1 MKPYIKQIRS
11 DGTSNEIICSGM
23 HERDIHISITLAVC
37 TNHHCTLFPSAEMS
51 TTGADPAKAIVADE
65 AHVKMLAYASKYPA
79 SNLTGVLVGTSSN
92 TVRRPMI

>member
-1 MKPYIKQIRS
+1 
-11 DGTSNEIICSGM
+11 
-23 HERDIHISITLAVC
+23 
-37 TNHHCTLFPSAEMS
+37 MS